1 MSTLTSSPRA
11 PRMPLHLPLRYRRA
25 GESSWNEAV
34 TQNISR
40 TGVLFAAGDGIA
52 EEEMVELELRL
63 PFVHDLRAPGGRIR
77 AHARIVRHAQFLG
90 MDGRLRPALAAAFLD
105 YQLGPT
111 A

>member
-1 MSTLTSSPRA
+1 MSNETSPPRA

-25 GESSWNEAV
+25 GERSWTEAV

-40 TGVLFAAGDGIA
+40 TGVLFSSPNGVTDDETI
-52 EEEMVELELRL
+52 EVELRF
-63 PFVHDLRAPGGRIR
+63 PFVHDIHAPGGRVR

-90 MDGRLRPALAAAFLD
+90 LDGRLRTALAAAFLD
-105 YQLGPT
+105 YDLTPR